1 MSHAA
6 ILKLQRAGFSEAQV
20 EALTDLAEASGAT
33 KLDLAEAVARI
44 ERRIDAVERRVDGVE
59 AGLGRRIDGLEAR
72 IDRLGLQL
80 TVRLGGMLVVAVGA
94 IAALVKLL

>member
-33 KLDLAEAVARI
+33 KLDLAEAVVLSVI
-44 ERRIDAVERRVDGVE
+44 LMVIVSP
-59 AGLGRRIDGLEAR
+59 
-72 IDRLGLQL
+72 
-80 TVRLGGMLVVAVGA
+80 T
-94 IAALVKLL
+94 